1 MKKIQE
7 PIIGGFFATLALL
20 FVSFIENISGSFNYI
35 SPIFLS
41 SIADDSILGAFFLQL
56 IAGWIF
62 AFIYSLF
69 FIKILSWAKNDWIR
83 GLIYGIVIAILMEI
97 GLYIAVDNIILP
109 EPHIRHNRHAYRL
122 RNIRYRSRSFS
133 FLCQKEKNK

>member
-1 MKKIQE
+1 MKTIQE

-20 FVSFIENISGSFNYI
+20 LVSFIENISGSFNYI

-62 AFIYSLF
+62 AFLYSLF
-69 FIKILSWAKNDWIR
+69 FIKIKRENLFNNSELTNNRKLLCLTISS
-83 GLIYGIVIAILMEI
+83 I
-97 GLYIAVDNIILP
+97 DNT
-109 EPHIRHNRHAYRL
+109 
-122 RNIRYRSRSFS
+122 
-133 FLCQKEKNK
+133 KNKESK

>member
-1 MKKIQE
+1 MKTIQE

-20 FVSFIENISGSFNYI
+20 LVSFIENISGSFNYI

-109 EPHIRHNRHAYRL
+109 NLILDTIGMLIDYGIFGIVLGAFIPLSKR
-122 RNIRYRSRSFS
+122 
-133 FLCQKEKNK
+133 EK

>member
-1 MKKIQE
+1 M
-7 PIIGGFFATLALL
+7 
-20 FVSFIENISGSFNYI
+20 
-35 SPIFLS
+35 
-41 SIADDSILGAFFLQL
+41 QL

-62 AFIYSLF
+62 AFLYSLF

-109 EPHIRHNRHAYRL
+109 NLILDTIGMLIAYGIFGIVL
-122 RNIRYRSRSFS
+122 GAFIPLS
-133 FLCQKEKNK
+133 KIEK

>member
-1 MKKIQE
+1 MKTIQE

-20 FVSFIENISGSFNYI
+20 LVSFIENISGSFNYI

-69 FIKILSWAKNDWIR
+69 FIKILSWAK
-83 GLIYGIVIAILMEI
+83 MI
-97 GLYIAVDNIILP
+97 G
-109 EPHIRHNRHAYRL
+109 
-122 RNIRYRSRSFS
+122 
-133 FLCQKEKNK
+133 

>member
-1 MKKIQE
+1 MT
-7 PIIGGFFATLALL
+7 GG
-20 FVSFIENISGSFNYI
+20 
-35 SPIFLS
+35 
-41 SIADDSILGAFFLQL
+41 

-109 EPHIRHNRHAYRL
+109 NLILDTIGMLIAYGIFGIVLGAFIPLSKR
-122 RNIRYRSRSFS
+122 
-133 FLCQKEKNK
+133 EK

>member
-97 GLYIAVDNIILP
+97 GLYIAVDEIPLTV
-109 EPHIRHNRHAYRL
+109 RL
-122 RNIRYRSRSFS
+122 LVLFS
-133 FLCQKEKNK
+133 EC

>member
-1 MKKIQE
+1 MKTIQE

-20 FVSFIENISGSFNYI
+20 LVSFIENISGSFNYI

-41 SIADDSILGAFFLQL
+41 SIADDSILGTFFLQL

-62 AFIYSLF
+62 AFLYSLF
-69 FIKILSWAKNDWIR
+69 FIKILSWAKNDW
-83 GLIYGIVIAILMEI
+83 IVIAILMEI

-109 EPHIRHNRHAYRL
+109 NLILDTIGMLIAYGIFGIVLGAFIPLSKR
-122 RNIRYRSRSFS
+122 
-133 FLCQKEKNK
+133 EK